1 MTRITI
7 NYPLIAARSHYMI
20 NYMVIICLR
29 IIVPSCF
36 LTVTKR
42 EQKPARDG
50 EQACLHH
57 PDVATGLPARRRGGA
72 AVP

>member
-29 IIVPSCF
+29 IIVPSIQRV
-36 LTVTKR
+36 LADKVISNKWYKLVK
-42 EQKPARDG
+42 QLK
-50 EQACLHH
+50 
-57 PDVATGLPARRRGGA
+57 
-72 AVP
+72 